1 MVVGR
6 RARLMI
12 AMVRWWFRDRGELPF
27 ALELRKK
34 SQDFVCLEKKLSLDM
49 AIWLSMGCS
58 AS

>member
-1 MVVGR
+1 MVVVGR

-34 SQDFVCLEKKLSLDM
+34 SQDFCLFGEKVKSRYGDL
-49 AIWLSMGCS
+49 A
-58 AS
+58 